1 MDATRVQETKPLAPT
16 RWKRDLQQRLL
27 AWFGEHAR
35 DLPWRGT
42 RGLYAIWISEIMLQQ
57 TQVVTVI
64 DYFQR
69 FLRRLPT
76 VGELAAAEEEEVL
89 RLWEGLGY
97 YRRARQ
103 LHAAAKRIVADH
115 GGAFPETFDDVLA
128 LPGIGRYTAGAILSI
143 GRDARLPI
151 LEANTIRVLSRLLA
165 YEGDV
170 YNNAGQKVLWQ
181 FAAELLPQQHVGHF
195 NQALME
201 LGATL
206 CTPRAPSCLLCPVS
220 GLCPTRKAG
229 LQAKIPAPKQKTKY
243 EEVTEAAAVI
253 RNRSSQVLVRRC
265 LPGERWAGLWD
276 FPRLPFKEE
285 VAFAAGLQQLT
296 GVAIQLG
303 ERFTTLK
310 HGVTRY
316 RITLHGYHA
325 NVAASRTKL
334 DAKLFRWLSQ
344 AELATLPLSV
354 TGRKLANMLGKTPP
368 TRTAKQRGAI
378 Q

>member
-1 MDATRVQETKPLAPT
+1 MEAVESSAISPLAPA
-16 RWKRDLQQRLL
+16 RWKRNLQQRLL

-42 RGLYAIWISEIMLQQ
+42 RDLYAIWISEIMLQQ

-64 DYFQR
+64 GYFQR
-69 FLRRLPT
+69 FLQRFPT
-76 VGELAAAEEEEVL
+76 VADLANADEQEVL

-103 LHAAAKRIVADH
+103 LHAAAKKIVAAH
-115 GGAFPETFDDVLA
+115 AGVFPEQFDDVLA

-143 GRDARLPI
+143 GRDAQLPI

-170 YNNAGQKVLWQ
+170 YSSTGQKVLWQ
-181 FAAELLPQQHVGHF
+181 FAEELLPAQDVGLF

-206 CTPRAPSCLLCPVS
+206 CTPREPSCLLCPVNS
-220 GLCPTRKAG
+220 LCPTRKAG
-229 LQAKIPAPKQKTKY
+229 KQAKIPSPKQKMKY

-253 RNRSSQVLVRRC
+253 RNRAGEVLVRRC

-276 FPRLPFKEE
+276 FPR
-285 VAFAAGLQQLT
+285 VAFAEEAT
-296 GVAIQLG
+296 FVSAIQTLTAIKIKLG

-310 HGVTRY
+310 HGVTRF

-325 NVAASRTKL
+325 VLRGSGIFENHELTRWINVG
-334 DAKLFRWLSQ
+334 
-344 AELATLPLSV
+344 ELHTLPLSV
-354 TGRKLANMLGKTPP
+354 TGRKLSLLIGREVP
-368 TRTAKQRGAI
+368 
-378 Q
+378 